1 MTGFGSRFARAYI
14 SSTLQDHDNEP
25 ATPSLKKSIWIFLL
39 AVLLPSVV
47 LGWLALRSAEEQQ
60 IILERRT
67 AELCQKETD
76 AVADAA
82 RTLVDDERRAF
93 SAALSELLAKEAPAQ
108 LARDFSSRLAT
119 TWSRKAVGFA
129 LAPDGQLLSP
139 SPQESRKNTEW
150 QTFITGNS
158 GFLSNVAPA
167 QVFSVAPDDLNRSE
181 QMRKKSA
188 YDSKAADPASGRS
201 VLTKQAEVKS
211 KSVPPLPAPAPA
223 RKLESARALPALQKD
238 ASAAPTDASKP
249 LAESRAAAPAAAAP
263 PMPQAAEIAAP
274 EPTAPAAQGASLSQA
289 IQADRQDSLLRN
301 VAPQRSSED
310 NRPAV
315 SQLVPETAEFRALTV
330 GVNEGVVTRFI
341 EDRLQILFWQRAPQA
356 PAMIFGCM
364 LQAENL
370 REVWSAALPAPAYES
385 RANVAPE
392 FVIALLDDKA
402 RPVATQPPGETG
414 RDWKRPFVASE
425 IGEALPHWEATLYLM
440 RPQQLQESARSVR
453 RTFLLLIAAAI
464 GAIAC
469 GGWVVVADAR
479 RQMALAQQKTDF
491 VSNVSHELKTPLTS
505 IRMFAELMQNG
516 APEAKRVQYL
526 RIIMVEAERLTRLI
540 NNVLDFARI
549 ERRQKQYNKHPL
561 DLHALLARTWEN
573 QELHLNES
581 GFTTRWE
588 AAPPPYPVLGDEDA
602 LAQILVNLLSNAEKY
617 CGDRKEIELRST
629 IENGFACVSVL
640 DRGLGVP
647 VGQER
652 KIFEAFHRAHDS
664 LASGIQGSGLG
675 LTLAQRVAREHGGE
689 ITYEP
694 REGGGSIFTL
704 RLPLAAGVTE
714 PRSNG

>member
-1 MTGFGSRFARAYI
+1 MRPLDFL
-14 SSTLQDHDNEP
+14 STVDDYQCEP
-25 ATPSLKKSIWIFLL
+25 AATPLKKSIWIFLL
-39 AVLLPSVV
+39 AVLLPSIV

-67 AELCQKETD
+67 AELYQKETD

-82 RTLVDDERRAF
+82 RTLVDEERRAF
-93 SAALSELLAKEAPAQ
+93 SAALRELLAQEAPAT
-108 LARDFSSRLAT
+108 LARDFSTRLAAE
-119 TWSRKAVGFA
+119 WPRQAVGFA

-139 SPQESRKNTEW
+139 SLQSGRKNAEW

-158 GFLSNVAPA
+158 GFLSNVVPA

-188 YDSKAADPASGRS
+188 YDNKYAEKASAQQQLA
-201 VLTKQAEVKS
+201 QAVEMKS
-211 KSVPPLPAPAPA
+211 KSTAPPLPAPT
-223 RKLESARALPALQKD
+223 RKAEMTKALPMPT
-238 ASAAPTDASKP
+238 ASV
-249 LAESRAAAPAAAAP
+249 
-263 PMPQAAEIAAP
+263 
-274 EPTAPAAQGASLSQA
+274 PTAPAADEAAKATAEDRGASAAASAPMPEKARAQVAEPMEPAAQGALAPQVSQV
-289 IQADRQDSLLRN
+289 DRQDGLLRN

-356 PAMIFGCM
+356 PEMIFGCM

-370 REVWSAALPAPAYES
+370 REVWSAALPAPEEAGRS
-385 RANVAPE
+385 RAAPE
-392 FVIALLDDKA
+392 FVLALLDDKA

-425 IGEALPHWEATLYLM
+425 IGEALPHWEAALYLM

-453 RTFLLLIAAAI
+453 HTLLLLIATAI

-505 IRMFAELMQNG
+505 IRMFAELMQSGANG
-516 APEAKRVQYL
+516 AKHPQYL

-540 NNVLDFARI
+540 NNVLDFARM
-549 ERRQKQYNKHPL
+549 ERRQKHYDKRPL

-573 QELHLNES
+573 QELHLTES
-581 GFTTRWE
+581 GFTTRWV

-617 CGDRKEIELRST
+617 CGDRKEVELRST
-629 IENGFACVSVL
+629 IENGFVCVSVL

-647 VGQER
+647 AGQER
-652 KIFEAFHRAHDS
+652 KIFDAFHRAHDS

-675 LTLAQRVAREHGGE
+675 LTLAQRLAREHGGE
-689 ITYEP
+689 ITCAA
-694 REGGGSIFTL
+694 REGGGSSFTL
-704 RLPLAAGVTE
+704 RVPLVARE
-714 PRSNG
+714 